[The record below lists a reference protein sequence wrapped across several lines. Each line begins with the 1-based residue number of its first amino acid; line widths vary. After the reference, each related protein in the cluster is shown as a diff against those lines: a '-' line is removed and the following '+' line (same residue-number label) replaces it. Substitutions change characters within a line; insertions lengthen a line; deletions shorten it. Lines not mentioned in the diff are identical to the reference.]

1 MQLFLLLLHGRRCI
15 HPVLQHAHHIARIS
29 HVSLL
34 GIEREQVLCNVLKV
48 ILQDLSPFVPQA
60 QLFHVFWGQG
70 GQVNRPVSHRLSKRL
85 CQHCFMV
92 FVSRWDRFQICLE
105 ALFVIEEKV
114 GKFLQG
120 EIGVFICLNGTSVQ
134 RRSLIQSSSQTNF
147 VQAME
152 EIIHT
157 DSTFTAAVP
166 LCENTMQV
174 GS

>member
-1 MQLFLLLLHGRRCI
+1 MQFLLLLLHGRRRL

-48 ILQDLSPFVPQA
+48 ILQDLSPFVSQA
-60 QLFHVFWGQG
+60 QSFHVFLGQR
-70 GQVNRPVSHRLSKRL
+70 GQVNRPVSHRLSKGL
-85 CQHCFMV
+85 CQHCLVV

-114 GKFLQG
+114 GEFLQG

-134 RRSLIQSSSQTNF
+134 RRSLIQCSSQTNF

-157 DSTFTAAVP
+157 DSAFGAAVP
-166 LCENTMQV
+166 LCKNTMQV
-174 GS
+174 GP